1 MRNEGAAVRALA
13 AGALARLPRALAQP
27 AIGEACARELE
38 RERDADARDAPAL
51 GAARGM
57 SATLAEVLI
66 EADGSRT
73 GQVRVK
79 SRSANW
85 HRRQICKN

>member
-1 MRNEGAAVRALA
+1 
-13 AGALARLPRALAQP
+13 
-27 AIGEACARELE
+27 
-38 RERDADARDAPAL
+38 
-51 GAARGM
+51 M

-85 HRRQICKN
+85 HRRLHLQKLTPE